1 MEDEDNFIKG
11 IFYYEIFFLKYNIY
25 MFSKY
30 NPKSIFFLYG
40 GSTNIINRLQI
51 DINNLNN
58 PLATLTN
65 RRNNYEAA
73 LNRVHLI
80 LQNKPPHL
88 NVDQLTQNI
97 LQDLDHNFN
106 IRNLVNHLIRPSPE
120 DIINRLQ
127 LMINGLEH
135 NINRINLQLYNN
147 HNRLNR
153 LNTFNQTPFA
163 QGLPDEV
170 VGKIMRQTQGG
181 GASLSRTPSATGRQ
195 LLRSEYGQL
204 MDIQGIIS
212 AHGPHHGGDYVRR
225 LVAGGG
231 STHPSA
237 RDGYRW

>member
-120 DIINRLQ
+120 DIINSFLAGTWGILAPSTLCAYLAYREFTVLW
-127 LMINGLEH
+127 
-135 NINRINLQLYNN
+135 
-147 HNRLNR
+147 
-153 LNTFNQTPFA
+153 
-163 QGLPDEV
+163 
-170 VGKIMRQTQGG
+170 
-181 GASLSRTPSATGRQ
+181 ASSCML
-195 LLRSEYGQL
+195 
-204 MDIQGIIS
+204 
-212 AHGPHHGGDYVRR
+212 
-225 LVAGGG
+225 
-231 STHPSA
+231 
-237 RDGYRW
+237 